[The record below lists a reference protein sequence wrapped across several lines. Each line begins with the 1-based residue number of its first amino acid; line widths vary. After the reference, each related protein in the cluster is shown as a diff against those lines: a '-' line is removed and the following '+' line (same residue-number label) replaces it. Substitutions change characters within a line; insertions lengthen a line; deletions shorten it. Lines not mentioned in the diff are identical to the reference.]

1 MLTLITFSQAL
12 IVSGTIVRVTH
23 CLMRFT
29 ACSVL
34 WLIERLPFEPRDD
47 PHRCVDKTPLRTLWE
62 MSSNLAQA
70 AMRCPIHLAATTAV
84 GLLIA
89 PPVDA
94 APRRL
99 APIPRPRPAILDAR
113 SSAPPVS
120 ASQNRDQKQASR
132 TEDASRDDEAC
143 LARLR
148 AANVRF
154 DIPTMPAAAR
164 ASCTIEVPV
173 RLKSVAGHARAIAEV
188 HLPEEPVVSCRFG
201 ERLAAWLGH
210 LVAPLIA
217 GRTSAD
223 LRGVRTGPG
232 YECRNRNGAANGKLS
247 AHAVGQAIDISGFE
261 LSNGKL
267 IPVKPD
273 GDEAMRE
280 VVDSVRTA
288 ACGWFTTVLGPGS
301 DAAHTDHLHVDIAM
315 HGASDRYRICQ

>member
-1 MLTLITFSQAL
+1 
-12 IVSGTIVRVTH
+12 
-23 CLMRFT
+23 
-29 ACSVL
+29 
-34 WLIERLPFEPRDD
+34 
-47 PHRCVDKTPLRTLWE
+47 
-62 MSSNLAQA
+62 
-70 AMRCPIHLAATTAV
+70 MRCPTRLAATTAV

-89 PPVDA
+89 LPLDA

-99 APIPRPRPAILDAR
+99 VPVPQPRPAILDAR
-113 SSAPPVS
+113 SSVS

-132 TEDASRDDEAC
+132 IDDAARDDEAC

-148 AANVRF
+148 AADVRF
-154 DIPTMPAAAR
+154 DIPIMPVASR

-173 RLKSVAGHARAIAEV
+173 RLKSLTAHARTIAEV
-188 HLPEEPVVSCRFG
+188 RLPEEPVVSCQFG
-201 ERLAAWLGH
+201 ERLTAWLGH

-223 LRGVRTGPG
+223 LRAVRTGPG
-232 YECRNRNGAANGKLS
+232 YECRNRNGAVNGKLS

-261 LSNGKL
+261 LSNGKS

-273 GDEAMRE
+273 GDEAMRDTIE
-280 VVDSVRTA
+280 SLRTA